1 MSTFDRA
8 IIRPVVQASATRTAP
23 WPSEASPPRSTNTSP
38 SYPPQ
43 TVTQSAPF
51 NIRNSTVMSN
61 MHAANSASSAGWTTF
76 AYASFAMAVFMS
88 GLGIYALD
96 HNIWVKGYMMMA
108 MVFLT
113 GSTFTLAKTVR
124 DEHEARRFANR
135 IEEAKTEKLLMEIN
149 RS

>member
-1 MSTFDRA
+1 
-8 IIRPVVQASATRTAP
+8 
-23 WPSEASPPRSTNTSP
+23 
-38 SYPPQ
+38 
-43 TVTQSAPF
+43 
-51 NIRNSTVMSN
+51 MSN
-61 MHAANSASSAGWTTF
+61 MHSANTASSAGWITF
-76 AYASFAMAVFMS
+76 AYASFGMAVFMS

-124 DEHEARRFANR
+124 DEHEARRFTNR

-149 RS
+149 RG